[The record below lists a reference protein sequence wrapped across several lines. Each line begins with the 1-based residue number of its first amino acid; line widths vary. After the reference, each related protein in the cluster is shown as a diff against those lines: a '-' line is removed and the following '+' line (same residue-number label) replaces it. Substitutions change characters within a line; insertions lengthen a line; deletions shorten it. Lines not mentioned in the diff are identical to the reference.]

1 MKRFQECNRLEKLW
15 RLRWYLAIPF
25 QWLWSMYVKPFVVW
39 DANFEQTG
47 EKWSPR
53 GWNLWALLKGSAQ
66 GKMRWYWTHEE
77 VMERMKNW
85 KNSK

>member
-1 MKRFQECNRLEKLW
+1 
-15 RLRWYLAIPF
+15 
-25 QWLWSMYVKPFVVW
+25 MYVKPFVVW

-85 KNSK
+85 KNLK